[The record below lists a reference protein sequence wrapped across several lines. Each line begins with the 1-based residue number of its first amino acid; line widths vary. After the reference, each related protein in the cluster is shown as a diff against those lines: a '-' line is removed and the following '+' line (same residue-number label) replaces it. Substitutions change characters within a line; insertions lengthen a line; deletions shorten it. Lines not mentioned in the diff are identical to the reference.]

1 MVRSRRPRVVGSLQ
15 ATLQGARPLPR
26 PRLGHARAPT
36 VTLPVRGSPGQSGQQ
51 AALGHTACAE
61 TRAAEGW
68 GRNGRRAG
76 PWELSPTGRRA
87 GSVGRAGQG
96 RLGELMRGT
105 PLPLDAAGAQTGR
118 SQLVLGGQQH
128 AAALDREASTAR
140 TWRRPRGTH
149 LGARG
154 GTGDAKVSD
163 TPGVGA
169 AGEAQAL
176 AEIFPSPPRTPPA
189 GS

>member
-1 MVRSRRPRVVGSLQ
+1 MAGSMGWSVVRSRRPRVVGSLQ

-68 GRNGRRAG
+68 GRKGRRAG

-118 SQLVLGGQQH
+118 SQLVLGG
-128 AAALDREASTAR
+128 ATAR
-140 TWRRPRGTH
+140 SSPGQGGVYCQDLEEAPGDALGGAWGHRRRQGQRHTRGGGCGRGT
-149 LGARG
+149 G
-154 GTGDAKVSD
+154 
-163 TPGVGA
+163 PG
-169 AGEAQAL
+169 
-176 AEIFPSPPRTPPA
+176 
-189 GS
+189 